1 MHHLLDQGPPSN
13 GSNLQPL
20 HDRLMQ
26 VVDKHGQ
33 PIQVPALSK
42 GFVEPVYWLK
52 YRPPRMIFSFDEL
65 MSICAGETQGL
76 AEKYSAAIDEWLDRM
91 AYIEE
96 DLTKMLRIP
105 HNRFWSHARYD
116 DGFHQLLESYLR
128 LAPKYTGLHRY
139 TITKEMQDTDERLH
153 KLVFRTFLRLS
164 TNKESKV
171 NFIDR
176 EKFADL
182 IYENFIFDIPK
193 IFDICML
200 FERSNHDLVCRM
212 VEHIMSCQPK
222 YASDLK
228 EIEDT
233 MLMTFERAEQS
244 IKSQDDNDFD
254 AMPRRLDEGKAEFS
268 ELCLMPL
275 WKFLERVTYAVDIA
289 ANLATFLNVYPTA
302 AKIFTLEDVGPRLA
316 RFFDATFPVLKE
328 ELVRRNKSE
337 PFEPVFSMIKKRLS
351 YAKICVLKVFR
362 SLLQQSCLQPLI
374 EIGQEKQTGKEIPY
388 IESFF
393 EVICNCLT
401 EKHFIFSYQQRYPVE
416 EDIGMLEE
424 YNFFVDNTRSLY
436 VLQSI
441 STVYTE
447 LGSAPPSN
455 LLNAQDAVANPRKTT
470 KVPAFQ
476 TTSGDAAAASAA
488 TTVADSSRAS
498 LAEEELGACGGE
510 ALTVPS
516 SEFQNL
522 TELFPDLPHAFLKDC
537 LKYYSNNHDEV
548 VMALLDNNLP
558 PSLTIPTP
566 STSASAPL
574 EIEARSIYDNDE
586 FDIFRRNDVD
596 MSKIHIGKKSKT
608 PKSLDDKGH
617 DKVLKE
623 VYEKYSIVQE
633 FVDDVGVY
641 EDEYDDTYDSNNVGF
656 AEPEPEDELSTRR
669 AFTTPRVLEQKS
681 GRRQKENRYEDKDAD
696 SDKEEAPPRDQFVEN
711 PAEIRA
717 QRERRYQEKMERS
730 GHAPRRRDLKGAPK
744 GQGQS
749 KDTLQDRQF
758 KERHKSSFTHN
769 QRAQADHKRSRG
781 MYS

>member
-1 MHHLLDQGPPSN
+1 
-13 GSNLQPL
+13 
-20 HDRLMQ
+20 MQ

-275 WKFLERVTYAVDIA
+275 WKFLE
-289 ANLATFLNVYPTA
+289 P

-470 KVPAFQ
+470 KKK
-476 TTSGDAAAASAA
+476 SW
-488 TTVADSSRAS
+488 
-498 LAEEELGACGGE
+498 ELVGGE

-717 QRERRYQEKMERS
+717 QRERRATE
-730 GHAPRRRDLKGAPK
+730 GHRLLFWLMDDLWFG
-744 GQGQS
+744 GTISTQS
-749 KDTLQDRQF
+749 CGRVPHWW
-758 KERHKSSFTHN
+758 RP
-769 QRAQADHKRSRG
+769 
-781 MYS
+781 